1 MSLLDLF
8 IKRENRVSG
17 PVVKAQPQ
25 QRSFE
30 SDEKSINEWAQE
42 WASSNNLGNSQRTIT
57 DNIGWQ
63 IPTVYAIINIISQ
76 DLASLG
82 HNLYDKTDQGNSII
96 NATHPAAL
104 LSNAPNP
111 IMSGFT
117 FKELMCANVLTTG
130 NAYAKIHFDKK
141 GRPSELEYIQNKD
154 VTIDYDYYK
163 NKNQLFYLVHG
174 EPLPLYPHEM
184 LHYKGLTS
192 NGIEGMS
199 PLSLLRTTVHETVRS
214 QDLTVEFYDRG
225 ARVRNILS
233 TPNKLSKDAYSH
245 IKNSFNVTHMGP
257 EADPTLILEEGLTF
271 TPVALSPTDA
281 QTLTQRKFNLAELC
295 RPFRMPLPM
304 VQEMDGAT
312 YNNIEHQTLVY
323 SKFCLRP
330 YAKRFET
337 EEDLKL
343 LLPKERAKKYHK
355 YNIDS
360 ILRADIKARSE
371 HLKTMFMNGIMTQ
384 NEIRN
389 LENLPSMEGGDVLMT
404 PVTMR
409 DKLTEPIGGKIVTQ
423 TDKTKPNGD
432 EEE

>member
-1 MSLLDLF
+1 MSLLDFF
-8 IKRENRVSG
+8 INRTNKISE
-17 PVVKAQPQ
+17 PAL
-25 QRSFE
+25 
-30 SDEKSINEWAQE
+30 IAQE
-42 WASSNNLGNSQRTIT
+42 RTSYEQDNVSLDQWVQEIANSSNFGSTQR
-57 DNIGWQ
+57 NIHDSTAWQ
-63 IPTVYAIINIISQ
+63 IPTVYAIISIISQ

-82 HNLYDKTDQGNSII
+82 HGLYDKTSQGNSII
-96 NATHPAAL
+96 NNTHPAAI
-104 LSNAPNP
+104 LSDIPNSL
-111 IMSGFT
+111 MSGFT
-117 FKELMCANVLTTG
+117 FKELMCANVLSRG
-130 NAYAKIHFDKK
+130 NAYARIHFDSK
-141 GRPSELEYIQNKD
+141 GRPSELEYLDNND
-154 VTIDYDYYK
+154 VTIDYDYYR
-163 NKNQLFYLVHG
+163 NKNELFYFVHG
-174 EPLPLYPHEM
+174 ERLPLYPHEM
-184 LHYKGLTS
+184 LHYKGLTG
-192 NGIEGMS
+192 NGIEGLS
-199 PLSLLRTTVHETVRS
+199 PLALLRTTVHETVRS

-233 TPNKLSKDAYSH
+233 TPNKLSKDAYQH

-295 RPFRMPLPM
+295 RPFRMPLPL

-312 YNNIEHQTLVY
+312 YNNVEHQTLVY

-337 EEDLKL
+337 EENLKL
-343 LLPKERAKKYHK
+343 LLPRERGIRYHK

-389 LENLPSMEGGDVLMT
+389 LENLPSLEGGDVLMT

-409 DKLTEPIGGKIVTQ
+409 DKLTEPIGGKI
-423 TDKTKPNGD
+423 KTND
-432 EEE
+432 QE